1 MGIHGNLRRFGPLRS
16 LGMVVTLAAA
26 TVVAL
31 PAVASASD
39 AVGLTN
45 PGFETGNASG
55 WSGSG
60 FVTTQYQGYTA
71 PDGNYFATVIA
82 GCATNTLAQTFTAR
96 AGQSLTGWSF
106 FKANDYLPYND
117 SGAVRL
123 SIAGGGTTAT
133 VFSSSIGQV
142 GSYGGTPWQRWTY
155 TVPADGQY
163 TISASSTNNS
173 DCANASAVGL
183 DLAAADTTAPVITT
197 SATSNGQPY
206 TSGTWTNHDVSVH
219 FDCADNTG
227 GSGVASLTP
236 DQTLATQGDGQ
247 SVTGTCTDNTGN
259 TASATFS
266 AIRIDKTTPTVTYS
280 GNAGSYSVDQQ
291 IAISCTAS
299 DTLSGLASST
309 CADIA
314 GPAYTFGLGAHTLSA
329 QATDN
334 ASNQGS
340 ASTTFTVQVSHDSLC
355 TLTTQFS
362 TSTGVASGLCA
373 KLTAA
378 SQAAARGQDQTE
390 QNIMAAFDHQLTA
403 QTGKTLTSHQ
413 ADVLTKLAATL

>member
-1 MGIHGNLRRFGPLRS
+1 MGIHGNLRSFGRLRS
-16 LGMVVTLAAA
+16 LGVVAALAAA

-31 PAVASASD
+31 PAAASASD

-60 FVTTQYQGYTA
+60 SVTSQYQGYTA

-96 AGQSLTGWSF
+96 AGQTLTGWSF

-142 GSYGGTPWQRWTY
+142 GSYGGTPWERWSY
-155 TVPADGQY
+155 TVPTDGQY
-163 TISASSTNNS
+163 TISANSTNYS
-173 DCANASAVGL
+173 DCANPSVVGL
-183 DLAAADTTAPVITT
+183 DLVADTTPPVITA
-197 SATSNGQPY
+197 SATSDGQPY
-206 TSGTWTNHDVSVH
+206 PSGTWTNHDVTVH
-219 FDCADNTG
+219 FDCTDNTG

-236 DQTLATQGDGQ
+236 DQTITTQGDGQ
-247 SVTGTCTDNTGN
+247 TVTGTCTDNTGN
-259 TASATFS
+259 AASATFS
-266 AIRIDKTTPTVTYS
+266 GIRIDTTTPTVTFS
-280 GNAGSYSVDQQ
+280 GNADSYSVDQQ

-299 DTLSGLASST
+299 DELSGIASST
-309 CADIA
+309 CADTA
-314 GPAYTFGLGAHTLSA
+314 GPAYTFGLGSHTITA
-329 QATDN
+329 DAVDN
-334 ASNQGS
+334 AGNQGS
-340 ASTTFTVQVSHDSLC
+340 ASTTFTVQVSHDNLCSL
-355 TLTTQFS
+355 TRQFS
-362 TSTGVASGLCA
+362 TSTGVASGLCT

-378 SQAAARGQDQTE
+378 SQAAARGQDKTE
-390 QNIMAAFDHQLTA
+390 QNILTA
-403 QTGKTLTSHQ
+403 FNQQLAAQSGKALTSYQ
-413 ADVLTKLAATL
+413 ADMLTKLAAAL